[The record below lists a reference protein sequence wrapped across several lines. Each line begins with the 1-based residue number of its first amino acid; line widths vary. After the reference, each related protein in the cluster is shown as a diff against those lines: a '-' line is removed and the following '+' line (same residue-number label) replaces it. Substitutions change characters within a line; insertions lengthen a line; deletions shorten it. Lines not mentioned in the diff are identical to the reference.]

1 MNARFFNAKSFFV
14 AMTLFAAPGSAQTA
28 AAPAAQ
34 PVSSAPA
41 TPAAAAPTTV
51 APAPGPDM
59 EPLAATPT
67 ATGPAAQGA
76 AAAPAPNAPGPL
88 PTIAP
93 DDSIGQPTGRFGLQ
107 DQVTDV
113 GKDAAYF
120 HDVWLV
126 PIITAISL
134 LVLALMLYVIVRY
147 RRSANPVPSRTS
159 HNTTIEVIWT
169 VLPVAA
175 LVAIAFPSL
184 GLLARQYA
192 PPKADLT
199 IKAIGNQ
206 WYWEYEYPDHGV
218 SFVSNMLKEK
228 GEVPAG
234 QRVRT
239 DRDGPRLLAV
249 DDRVVVPVNATVKVI
264 VTSADVLHSFAMP
277 AFWQKMDA
285 VPGRLNET
293 WFKSDKE
300 GVYFGQCS
308 ELCGARHAYMPIAI
322 EVVSPARFA
331 AWVATKGGAMP
342 GAAPA
347 NADATASSPITSPTA
362 GAAGAEIGSGEALET
377 MPAPSNVL
385 DVVERPAVSTQGAT
399 DAARSNQN

>member
-1 MNARFFNAKSFFV
+1 MNAKSLLV
-14 AMTLFAAPGSAQTA
+14 ALMLFAAPAGGFAQTA
-28 AAPAAQ
+28 VAPALE
-34 PVSSAPA
+34 PVSAAPA
-41 TPAAAAPTTV
+41 TPAAAAPTPI
-51 APAPGPDM
+51 APAPVPGT
-59 EPLAATPT
+59 EPLSAAPT

-76 AAAPAPNAPGPL
+76 AASPAPSAPSAL

-93 DDSIGQPTGRFGLQ
+93 DPRIGHPDGRMGLQ
-107 DQVTDV
+107 EQVTDV

-134 LVLALMLYVIVRY
+134 LVLGLMLYVVVRY

-218 SFVSNMLKEK
+218 SFVSNMLKEQ
-228 GEVPAG
+228 GDVPKG
-234 QRVRT
+234 QRFRT
-239 DRDGPRLLAV
+239 DVDGPRLLAV

-264 VTSADVLHSFAMP
+264 VTSADVIHAFAMP

-293 WFKSDKE
+293 WFKAERE

-308 ELCGARHAYMPIAI
+308 ELCGARHAFMPIAI
-322 EVVSPARFA
+322 DVVSPARFA
-331 AWVATKGGAMP
+331 AWIALKGGKMP
-342 GAAPA
+342 GAAPPR
-347 NADATASSPITSPTA
+347 ADSTAASPVTNPVA
-362 GAAGAEIGSGEALET
+362 GNGRAEIGSGSALET
-377 MPAPSNVL
+377 MPAPTNVI
-385 DVVERPAVSTQGAT
+385 DVVEKPAVSTQGAT
-399 DAARSNQN
+399 DASRSNQN